1 MTPVR
6 HALFVLTL
14 LALSGLAGPSWAAA
28 SYPSKPVRVVV
39 VYPAGGG
46 IDIVTR
52 AVSLKLSEAWGASF
66 VIDNRPGAG
75 TTLGTALAARAPS
88 DGYTL
93 LMADVSFAI
102 SPALYRNLPY
112 DPKDFVPVSLLNLV
126 TDILVVHPGLP
137 AKSVKELIARAKS
150 SPEKILY
157 ASPGNGSLGH
167 LAVEKLKAESGIDLV
182 HVPYKGGAPALSDVI
197 NGSTPVY
204 IGALNLPLPHIRA
217 GRLRALGIT
226 GLTRSPLLPDLP
238 TVAESGVPGYD
249 VSAWYGMFAPTG
261 TPSEII
267 QRLSAGV
274 AKAIRSEDIVQR
286 LVSDGNEPVG
296 STPAEFH
303 SFLAS
308 EMLKWSAGVRVA
320 NAKID

>member
-1 MTPVR
+1 VTPVR

-182 HVPYKGGAPALSDVI
+182 HVSY
-197 NGSTPVY
+197 
-204 IGALNLPLPHIRA
+204 
-217 GRLRALGIT
+217 
-226 GLTRSPLLPDLP
+226 
-238 TVAESGVPGYD
+238 
-249 VSAWYGMFAPTG
+249 
-261 TPSEII
+261 
-267 QRLSAGV
+267 
-274 AKAIRSEDIVQR
+274 
-286 LVSDGNEPVG
+286 
-296 STPAEFH
+296 
-303 SFLAS
+303 
-308 EMLKWSAGVRVA
+308 
-320 NAKID
+320 

>member
-182 HVPYKGGAPALSDVI
+182 HVSYKGGAPALSDVI

-296 STPAEFH
+296 STPAEFR
-303 SFLAS
+303 SLLAS
-308 EMLKWSAGVRVA
+308 EMLKWSTAVRVA

>member
-182 HVPYKGGAPALSDVI
+182 HVSYKGGAPALSDVI
-197 NGSTPVY
+197 NGSAPVY

-296 STPAEFH
+296 STPAEFR
-303 SFLAS
+303 SLLAS
-308 EMLKWSAGVRVA
+308 EMLKWSAAVRVA

>member
-1 MTPVR
+1 MR
-6 HALFVLTL
+6 YALFFLTL
-14 LALSGLAGPSWAAA
+14 LALSGLAGPCLAVA

-46 IDIVTR
+46 IDIVIR
-52 AVSLKLSEAWGASF
+52 AVSLKLSETWGASF

-93 LMADVSFAI
+93 LMADVSFAS
-102 SPALYRNLPY
+102 SPALYRNLSY
-112 DPKDFVPVSLLNLV
+112 DPGKDFVPVSLLNLV
-126 TDILVVHPGLP
+126 TDVLIVHPGLP

-150 SPEKILY
+150 SPGKILY

-167 LAVEKLKAESGIDLV
+167 LAVEKLKAAVGIDLV

-238 TVAESGVPGYD
+238 TVSESGVSGYD

-261 TPSEII
+261 TPGEII
-267 QRLSAGV
+267 QRLSAAV

-296 STPAEFH
+296 STPAEFR
-303 SFLAS
+303 SFSAS
-308 EMLKWSAGVRVA
+308 EMLKWSAAVRVA

>member
-197 NGSTPVY
+197 NGSAPVY

-249 VSAWYGMFAPTG
+249 VSAWYGMFAPNG

-296 STPAEFH
+296 STPAEFR
-303 SFLAS
+303 SLLAS
-308 EMLKWSAGVRVA
+308 EMLKWSTAVRVA